1 MSTVEMDQAAPES
14 AAHHPLPDPGESVP
28 RLALP
33 TIGIF
38 LATLTAFVG
47 STTAYISGWIPFW
60 VTIPVNAAVTFVM
73 FTVVH
78 DASHYA
84 ISSIRWVNGLFGRL
98 AWLFVGP
105 VVAFPAFGYIHI
117 QHHRHS
123 NDDEQDPD
131 TFASHGS
138 LWVLPLR
145 WSMVEYFYIKYYL
158 PRGRSRPVI
167 EVAETLVMMTLF
179 LTGLIVAIVTGN
191 FWTLAIVFLI
201 PQRIGL
207 TVLAWWFDWL
217 PHHGLEDTQRS
228 NRYRATRNRVGAEWL
243 FTPVLLSQNYHLVHH
258 LHPSVPFYRY
268 LRTWRRNEE
277 AYLERNA
284 AISTVFGQQLN
295 PDEYRQW
302 KELNGRLARLLPVRM
317 PARSSSPHA
326 VLHRIPV
333 ASVDPITADATLVTF
348 AVPEALRDAFRF
360 EPGQHVTVRT
370 DLGGQ
375 GIRRNYS
382 ICAPAT
388 RAQLRIA
395 VKHIPGGAF
404 STFVA
409 NELKAGDV
417 LELMTPTGRFGTPL
431 DPLHRKH
438 YVGLVAGSGITPVL
452 SILATTLEIETESRF
467 TLIYGNRTKE
477 STMFRAELDRLES
490 RYADRLEILHV
501 LSSEP
506 LHTPELRGRI
516 DRDKLTRWLTST
528 LRPAGVD
535 EWFICGPLA
544 MATAVRETLIEH
556 GVDSERIHLELFYGF
571 DTPPGDP
578 SLLCGSHRH
587 LHAVRAAGDI
597 RSGARRLDSGRG
609 AGAAQRCAVC
619 VHGRR
624 MRHLPS
630 QTDRGQRRDGPQLR
644 PPEGGAGCRLHPDLP
659 VTPDDTIR
667 RRRLRRLG
675 SWRRPILAPTVNL
688 TTRHADSPSCGS
700 LSALMGAIP
709 PPASRHRRGQ
719 RTCPGGTRA
728 AHW

>member
-571 DTPPGDP
+571 DTPATRPSYAGATVTFTLSGQRAIFDLVPGD
-578 SLLCGSHRH
+578 SILEGALG
-587 LHAVRAAGDI
+587 L
-597 RSGARRLDSGRG
+597 RSDAPY
-609 AGAAQRCAVC
+609 AC
-619 VHGRR
+619 
-624 MRHLPS
+624 M
-630 QTDRGQRRDGPQLR
+630 
-644 PPEGGAGCRLHPDLP
+644 GGACGTCRAKLIEGNVEMDHNFALRKAELDAGYILTCQSHPT
-659 VTPDDTIR
+659 TPFVAVDYD
-667 RRRLRRLG
+667 
-675 SWRRPILAPTVNL
+675 A
-688 TTRHADSPSCGS
+688 
-700 LSALMGAIP
+700 
-709 PPASRHRRGQ
+709 
-719 RTCPGGTRA
+719 
-728 AHW
+728 

>member
-1 MSTVEMDQAAPES
+1 MSTIEMHEAAPDAS
-14 AAHHPLPDPGESVP
+14 AHHALPDPGEAVP
-28 RLALP
+28 RIALP
-33 TIGIF
+33 TVGIF
-38 LATLTAFVG
+38 LAALTAFVV
-47 STTAYISGWIPFW
+47 STTGYISGWAPVW

-78 DASHYA
+78 DASHYS
-84 ISSIRWVNGLFGRL
+84 ISSTRWVNGLFGRL

-105 VVAFPAFGYIHI
+105 VVAFPSFGFIHI
-117 QHHRHS
+117 QHHRHA
-123 NDDEQDPD
+123 NDDDQDPD
-131 TFASHGS
+131 TFASHGK
-138 LWVLPLR
+138 WWQLPLR
-145 WSMVEYFYIKYYL
+145 WSLVEYFYLKYYL
-158 PRGRSRPVI
+158 PRARSRPVK
-167 EVAETLVMMTLF
+167 EVAETLLMLALS
-179 LTGLIVAIVTGN
+179 LTGLTVAIVTGN
-191 FWTLAIVFLI
+191 LWILAVVFLI
-201 PQRIGL
+201 PQRIGV

-217 PHHGLEDTQRS
+217 PHHGLADTQRT

-268 LRTWRRNEE
+268 LRTWHRNEE

-295 PDEYRQW
+295 PDEFREW

-333 ASVDPITADATLVTF
+333 ASVDPITADSTLVTF

-360 EPGQHVTVRT
+360 DPGQHVTVRT

-409 NELKAGDV
+409 NDLKAGDV

-431 DPLHRKH
+431 NPLSRKH

-452 SILATTLEIETESRF
+452 SIVATTLEIETESRF

-516 DRDKLTRWLTST
+516 DREKLTMWLASSLQPDT
-528 LRPAGVD
+528 VD
-535 EWFICGPLA
+535 EWFICGPMA
-544 MATAVRETLIEH
+544 MTTTVRETLLEH
-556 GVDSERIHLELFYGF
+556 CVDPERIHLELFYGYQTAPATEHSHAAATVTFTLSGEQATF
-571 DTPPGDP
+571 DLVPGDTI
-578 SLLCGSHRH
+578 LE
-587 LHAVRAAGDI
+587 
-597 RSGARRLDSGRG
+597 GAL
-609 AGAAQRCAVC
+609 
-619 VHGRR
+619 
-624 MRHLPS
+624 
-630 QTDRGQRRDGPQLR
+630 QLR
-644 PPEGGAGCRLHPDLP
+644 SDAPYACMGGACGTCRAKLVEGNVAMDHNFALGQAELDAGYILTCQSHPT
-659 VTPDDTIR
+659 TPFVAVDFD
-667 RRRLRRLG
+667 
-675 SWRRPILAPTVNL
+675 A
-688 TTRHADSPSCGS
+688 
-700 LSALMGAIP
+700 
-709 PPASRHRRGQ
+709 
-719 RTCPGGTRA
+719 
-728 AHW
+728 

>member
-501 LSSEP
+501 
-506 LHTPELRGRI
+506 
-516 DRDKLTRWLTST
+516 
-528 LRPAGVD
+528 
-535 EWFICGPLA
+535 
-544 MATAVRETLIEH
+544 
-556 GVDSERIHLELFYGF
+556 
-571 DTPPGDP
+571 
-578 SLLCGSHRH
+578 
-587 LHAVRAAGDI
+587 
-597 RSGARRLDSGRG
+597 
-609 AGAAQRCAVC
+609 
-619 VHGRR
+619 
-624 MRHLPS
+624 
-630 QTDRGQRRDGPQLR
+630 
-644 PPEGGAGCRLHPDLP
+644 
-659 VTPDDTIR
+659 
-667 RRRLRRLG
+667 
-675 SWRRPILAPTVNL
+675 
-688 TTRHADSPSCGS
+688 
-700 LSALMGAIP
+700 
-709 PPASRHRRGQ
+709 PPASRCTPRSCAGAS
-719 RTCPGGTRA
+719 TETNSPGG
-728 AHW
+728 

>member
-105 VVAFPAFGYIHI
+105 VVAFPAFEYIHI

-571 DTPPGDP
+571 DTPPETRP
-578 SLLCGSHRH
+578 SY
-587 LHAVRAAGDI
+587 
-597 RSGARRLDSGRG
+597 
-609 AGAAQRCAVC
+609 AGATVTFT
-619 VHGRR
+619 
-624 MRHLPS
+624 LS
-630 QTDRGQRRDGPQLR
+630 GQRAIFDLVPGDSILEGALGLR
-644 PPEGGAGCRLHPDLP
+644 SDAPYACMGGACGTCRAKLIEGNVEMDHNFALRKAELDAGYILTCQSHPT
-659 VTPDDTIR
+659 TPFVAVDYD
-667 RRRLRRLG
+667 
-675 SWRRPILAPTVNL
+675 A
-688 TTRHADSPSCGS
+688 
-700 LSALMGAIP
+700 
-709 PPASRHRRGQ
+709 
-719 RTCPGGTRA
+719 
-728 AHW
+728 

>member
-1 MSTVEMDQAAPES
+1 MSTVEQAPATS
-14 AAHHPLPDPGESVP
+14 GSTAQHALPDPGEAVP
-28 RLALP
+28 KLALP

-38 LATLTAFVG
+38 LASLTAFVTCTVG
-47 STTAYISGWIPFW
+47 YINGWSPWW

-78 DASHYA
+78 DASHYS
-84 ISSIRWVNGLFGRL
+84 ISSVRWVNGLMGRL

-123 NDDEQDPD
+123 NDDDEDPD
-131 TFASHGS
+131 TFASHGK
-138 LWVLPLR
+138 WWQLPLR
-145 WSMVEYFYIKYYL
+145 WSLVEYFYIKYYL
-158 PRGRSRPVI
+158 PRARSRPV
-167 EVAETLVMMTLF
+167 AEYAESLLMMALF
-179 LTGLIVAIVTGN
+179 ITGILAAILTGN
-191 FWTLAIVFLI
+191 FVILLVVFLI

-207 TVLAWWFDWL
+207 TILAWWFDWL
-217 PHHGLEDTQRS
+217 PHHGLEDTQRT

-268 LRTWRRNEE
+268 LRTWKRNEE

-284 AISTVFGQQLN
+284 AINTVFGQRLN
-295 PDEYRQW
+295 PDEYREW
-302 KELNGRLARLLPVRM
+302 KELNGRLAKLLPVRM
-317 PARSSSPHA
+317 PSRSSSPHA

-333 ASVDPITADATLVTF
+333 ASVDPITADSTLVTF
-348 AVPEALRDAFRF
+348 AVPEDLQDAFGF
-360 EPGQHVTVRT
+360 EPGQHVTVV
-370 DLGGQ
+370 GAEGV
-375 GIRRNYS
+375 RRNYS

-409 NELKAGDV
+409 EQLKAGDV

-431 DPLHRKH
+431 HPLNRKH

-501 LSSEP
+501 LSGES

-516 DRDKLTRWLTST
+516 DRDKLNLWLTGN
-528 LRPAGVD
+528 LQPDHVD
-535 EWFICGPLA
+535 EWFICGP
-544 MATAVRETLIEH
+544 MEMTTTVRETLLEH
-556 GVDSERIHLELFYGF
+556 RVDAERIHLELFHGF
-571 DTPPGDP
+571 ESASSGEHSYESATVTFTLSGKQWTYDLTPGD
-578 SLLCGSHRH
+578 SILEGALQ
-587 LHAVRAAGDI
+587 VRDDAPYA
-597 RSGARRLDSGRG
+597 
-609 AGAAQRCAVC
+609 C
-619 VHGRR
+619 
-624 MRHLPS
+624 M
-630 QTDRGQRRDGPQLR
+630 
-644 PPEGGAGCRLHPDLP
+644 GGACGTCRAKLVEGNVEMDHNFALGQAELDAGYILTCQSHPT
-659 VTPDDTIR
+659 TPFVSVDYD
-667 RRRLRRLG
+667 
-675 SWRRPILAPTVNL
+675 A
-688 TTRHADSPSCGS
+688 
-700 LSALMGAIP
+700 
-709 PPASRHRRGQ
+709 
-719 RTCPGGTRA
+719 
-728 AHW
+728 